1 MSWDAP
7 FLCNACGQPLTVAS
21 DLTGDVV
28 CTCGASLPVVRG
40 VPLYLAAADS
50 RADARAHV
58 RALTEATFHDP
69 RRYAAMIRA
78 RVTVQSLI
86 GKRDAEIGIA
96 PFVQGRTV
104 LDVGCG
110 PNLSLPNAE
119 NCHELAAAYVGVD
132 SSAEFALTARTLHDD
147 DHHRFAQADARRLPF
162 PDDSF
167 DTVLASFTIHHVE
180 GSSRAVVDELQRV
193 ARQHLVI
200 YDHVRETRA
209 LPRRI
214 QDLYWKLFDGGANY
228 LTRAQWDAA
237 LDGVCVEREVR
248 SGALFGHVV
257 KFACEVNASPASRY
271 TARGEG

>member
-1 MSWDAP
+1 MSWNVP
-7 FLCNACGQPLTVAS
+7 FRCKACRQPLAVST

-40 VPLYLAAADS
+40 VPLYLAD
-50 RADARAHV
+50 ADAREDERAHAH
-58 RALTEATFHDP
+58 ALTEATFHNP

-78 RVTVQSLI
+78 RVRVQSLI

-96 PFVQGRTV
+96 PMVQGRTV

-119 NCHELAAAYVGVD
+119 NSHELAAAYVGVD
-132 SSAEFALTARTLHDD
+132 SSAEFALTARALHDD
-147 DHHRFAQADARRLPF
+147 DRHRFAQADVRQLPF

-180 GSSRAVVDELQRV
+180 GSSRAVVDELRRV
-193 ARQHLVI
+193 ARRHLVI

-209 LPRRI
+209 LPRGV

-228 LTRAQWDAA
+228 LTRAQWAA
-237 LDGVCVEREVR
+237 VLDDVCVEREVR
-248 SGALFGHVV
+248 SGAIFGHVV
-257 KFACEVNASPASRY
+257 KFACDLTASPASRY
-271 TARGEG
+271 TDRGEG